1 MKAGHSDCTRKQCT
15 GLLFLLTQHN
25 GVKSDLI
32 LFHFP
37 GSHAVTLEHK
47 VFCRTPFAVEQM
59 LEHSLIKNRFVARIR
74 WEIAYLIL
82 PSKIEA
88 FKLF

>member
-47 VFCRTPFAVEQM
+47 VFCRTPFAAEQM